1 MLAPIRG
8 VVSRAL
14 GVGGLR
20 DRRDSTPNWLR
31 SIAAAVR
38 ADWHAGRFF
47 ALGAAV
53 AAVASFP
60 TIIHYANRPAVPTDP
75 DSPNYVLMAHQVA
88 QGHFVDRVR
97 TPGYPIFILFI
108 TRFPGW

>member
-20 DRRDSTPNWLR
+20 DRRDSTPNWRR

-53 AAVASFP
+53 AAVASFTP
-60 TIIHYANRPAVPTDP
+60 IIYYANRPAVPTDP
-75 DSPNYVLMAHQVA
+75 DSPNYLLIAHQVA
-88 QGHFVDRVR
+88 QGHSGHARR
-97 TPGYPIFILFI
+97 TPGYPMFFL
-108 TRFPGW
+108 